1 MQKIKILVID
11 DNSNNLTTFQTMVQG
26 LFPDAVIYTAL
37 SARKGIGL
45 AVKEDPDIIFLDVVM
60 PEMDGFELCI
70 ELKKDDR
77 LKLIP
82 VVLNTAFS
90 IDPQM
95 RIKVLEAGAEAFLKK
110 PFDQSELAT
119 MIRSMMRIK
128 SANMLALHQKEILA
142 QRVSEQTEKLTNELE
157 RRKQA
162 EIIQTE
168 VQAKLKK
175 SQISLLNILEDLKA
189 QNIARLESEKA
200 LKESHEKLRDLA
212 AHIQEVREEER
223 KEIAL
228 NLHDDLWQKLTALN
242 IDLAWLA
249 ARIPTDF
256 PEVSDK
262 LISMQGLLMETVTGV
277 KQISSKL
284 RPSILDDLGI
294 GAAIIWQTNE
304 FSNRTDVPCKVSII
318 PEDMTMPDEI
328 GTQVFRIVQEAFT
341 NIMRHSEASNV
352 VLSLIANE
360 SKWRLRIKDNGEGF
374 SEEDIVDKQSF
385 GLTGMEER
393 ARLCGGTFTIKGAPG
408 KGTEIVVEI
417 PISGQ

>member
-1 MQKIKILVID
+1 MQKIKILAID
-11 DNSNNLTTFQTMVQG
+11 DNSDNLTSFKTRVQS
-26 LFPDAVIYTAL
+26 LFPEAVIFTAL
-37 SARKGIGL
+37 NARKGIGL
-45 AVKEDPDIIFLDVVM
+45 ALKEDPDIIFLDVVM
-60 PEMDGFELCI
+60 PGIDGFELCE

-82 VVLNTAFS
+82 VVLNTAYS
-90 IDPQM
+90 IDQQM
-95 RIKVLEAGAEAFLKK
+95 RIKVLETGAEAFLKK
-110 PFDQSELAT
+110 PFDQAELAT

-142 QRVSEQTEKLTNELE
+142 NRVSEQTEKLTKELE
-157 RRKQA
+157 RREQA
-162 EIIQTE
+162 EIIQNE

-189 QNIARLESEKA
+189 QNIARLESERA
-200 LKESHEKLRDLA
+200 LKESHGKIRDLA

-228 NLHDDLWQKLTALN
+228 NLHDDLGQKLTALN

-249 ARIPTDF
+249 ARIPSDF

-262 LISMQGLLMETVTGV
+262 LISMQVLLMETVTGV
-277 KQISSKL
+277 KQISSRL

-294 GAAIIWQTNE
+294 AAAISWQSNE
-304 FSNRTDVPCKVSII
+304 FSNRTDIPCKVSII

-341 NIMRHSEASNV
+341 NIMRHAEASNV
-352 VLSLIANE
+352 VISLIEKE
-360 SKWRLRIKDNGEGF
+360 SKWRLRIKDNGKGF
-374 SEEDIVDKQSF
+374 SEEDLEMSNSF
-385 GLTGMEER
+385 GLIGMEER
-393 ARLCGGTFTIKGAPG
+393 AHLCGGTCTIKGVPR

-417 PISGQ
+417 PIV